1 MIYFGSEPMA
11 ANEKKVLKEV
21 QNIERAIAAGRMKV
35 YSKREFEKRSK
46 SYRRAGSEK
55 MIKLIAFDLDCTM
68 IDFMTMKKA
77 GTRAAA
83 KAMIKAGLKVKE
95 KELYRRIFETYDK
108 KGIEYQKTF
117 ADVLWSLKSWPDL
130 NEFERIQQAGISAYL
145 QAKFK
150 TLRAYPEV
158 PSVLRRLAK
167 KYRLAVVT
175 DAPRN
180 KAWQRLWL
188 TGLWHFFPLVITYD
202 DTRKFKPHPS
212 PFKLLLKRTG
222 LKPSEILFVG
232 DNLER
237 DVKGARRV
245 GMRTAW
251 ARYGCPNA
259 SRRENEAD
267 IAIGKFEEVRKAV
280 EGRA

>member
-1 MIYFGSEPMA
+1 MA
-11 ANEKKVLKEV
+11 GNR
-21 QNIERAIAAGRMKV
+21 IRC
-35 YSKREFEKRSK
+35 
-46 SYRRAGSEK
+46 
-55 MIKLIAFDLDCTM
+55 IAFDLDCTM
-68 IDFMTMKKA
+68 IDFMSMKKA
-77 GTRAAA
+77 TARAAA
-83 KAMIKAGLKVKE
+83 RAMIKAGLKVKE
-95 KELYRRIFETYDK
+95 KELYRRIFETYDE

-117 ADVLWSLKSWPDL
+117 AHVLWKLKKWKDL

-145 QAKFK
+145 QTKFK

-158 PSVLRRLAK
+158 LSVLRRLSK

-202 DTRKFKPHPS
+202 DTKKFKPHPS
-212 PFKLLLKRTG
+212 PFKLLLKKTG

-237 DVKGARRV
+237 DVEGAKRM
-245 GMRTAW
+245 GMKTAW
-251 ARYGCPNA
+251 ARYGVGIR
-259 SRRENEAD
+259 SRR
-267 IAIGKFEEVRKAV
+267 VREIKTHNILKNFKNLN
-280 EGRA
+280 RY